1 MSKQSIE
8 ATKRTVTGKQV
19 GALRR
24 QGILP
29 GVLYGHN
36 FEATAISMDAHST
49 SKVLNTV
56 TSSSIVNIVLD
67 GKEHAALVR
76 EKQRN
81 YLKGTY
87 LHVDF
92 QVVSLTEKIRTMVG
106 IELVGTAPAVK
117 DFNGMVVYGA
127 GEVEVEALPQD
138 LPEKFIVDV
147 SVLDTIGA
155 AIHIR
160 DIVVSD
166 KVVVLSDLNETVAVI
181 TAGGEEEGAE
191 EELTSSE
198 PEVIER
204 GKKEEVED

>member
-36 FEATAISMDAHST
+36 FEPTAISMDAHTT

-117 DFNGMVVYGA
+117 DFNGMVVFGA

-138 LPEKFIVDV
+138 LPEKFVVDV
-147 SVLDTIGA
+147 SVLETIGA

-160 DIVVSD
+160 DIAVSD
-166 KVVVLSDLNETVAVI
+166 KVTVLSDLNEMVAVI
-181 TAGGEEEGAE
+181 TAGGEEETVE
-191 EELTSSE
+191 EEVTSAE